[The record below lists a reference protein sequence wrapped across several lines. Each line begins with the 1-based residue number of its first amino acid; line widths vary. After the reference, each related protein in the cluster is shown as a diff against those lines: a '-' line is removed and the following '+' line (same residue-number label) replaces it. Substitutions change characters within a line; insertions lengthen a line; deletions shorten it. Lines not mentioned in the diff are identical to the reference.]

1 MTDTATTHHAA
12 TESTAA
18 PEADGATV
26 EGAVVH
32 GAEAGT
38 ATTSAAA
45 TATAGPA
52 AGAPTVPGTDRLAA
66 DFYAFQDELTPVEL
80 DASLRLRDFMERE
93 VRPIATDYW
102 DRAEFPTQI
111 IPGLAE
117 LGMFGASWPETQR
130 FENSAVW
137 RGWAALELGRVDP
150 STATF
155 VGVQS
160 GLSMSSIAIGGSP
173 EQRAQWLPP
182 MGRGELI
189 GAFGLTEPLSGSDSS
204 KGLRTTA
211 ERHGDTWVLNGAKR
225 WIGNATFADVVVIW
239 ARDVADNQVKG
250 FLVRRG
256 TPGFTTTKI
265 ERKQALRIVQN
276 ADITLDGVRV
286 DEADRLP
293 NIHSFREV
301 ALVLRLT
308 RAEVAWQAVGVSVGA
323 YEAAVRYVA
332 ERRQFG
338 RPLASFQ
345 LVQDRLAQCLGNITA
360 SIALCLQVSRLQDQ
374 GRQGDEHAALAKGF
388 ATSRMRETVA
398 WCREL
403 LGGNGIVLDHGV
415 AKFFADAEAV
425 YSFEGT
431 RDMNNLIVGRAIT
444 GVSAFV

>member
-1 MTDTATTHHAA
+1 MTTTATPTLA
-12 TESTAA
+12 T
-18 PEADGATV
+18 
-26 EGAVVH
+26 
-32 GAEAGT
+32 
-38 ATTSAAA
+38 
-45 TATAGPA
+45 
-52 AGAPTVPGTDRLAA
+52 LAA
-66 DFYAFQDELTPVEL
+66 DFYGFQDEALTAVER
-80 DASLRLRDFMERE
+80 DAAARLRAFMETE
-93 VRPIATDYW
+93 VRPIALDYW
-102 DRAEFPTQI
+102 DRAEFPHQI
-111 IPGLAE
+111 VPGLAE
-117 LGMFGASWPETQR
+117 IGMFGAMWPETAR

-182 MGRGELI
+182 MGRGEVI
-189 GAFGLTEPLSGSDSS
+189 GAFGLTEPLSGSDAS

-211 ERHGDTWVLNGAKR
+211 ERRGDTWVLNGAKR

-239 ARDVADNQVKG
+239 ARDTADGQVKG

-256 TPGFTTTKI
+256 APGFTTSKI

-276 ADITLDGVRV
+276 ADIVLDGVEV

-293 NIHSFREV
+293 NVHSFREV
-301 ALVLRLT
+301 AVVLRLT
-308 RAEVAWQAVGVSVGA
+308 RAEVAWQAVGVAVGA
-323 YEAAVRYVA
+323 YEATVAYVA
-332 ERRQFG
+332 QREQFG

-360 SIALCLQVSRLQDQ
+360 SIALCLQASRMQDA
-374 GRQGDEHAALAKGF
+374 GRLGDEHAALAKGY
-388 ATSRMRETVA
+388 ATTRMRETVA

-403 LGGNGIVLDHGV
+403 LGGNGIQLDHGV

>member
-1 MTDTATTHHAA
+1 MTDTATTDHA
-12 TESTAA
+12 TTDGTDLAA
-18 PEADGATV
+18 AAASAAADGAET
-26 EGAVVH
+26 
-32 GAEAGT
+32 GT
-38 ATTSAAA
+38 ATTSS
-45 TATAGPA
+45 TVAGTPA
-52 AGAPTVPGTDRLAA
+52 ADPAVYLVPGTDRLAA
-66 DFYAFQDELTPVEL
+66 DFYGFQDELTPVERE
-80 DASLRLRDFMERE
+80 ASLRLRDFMERE

-102 DRAEFPTQI
+102 DRAEFPSQI
-111 IPGLAE
+111 IPGLAD
-117 LGMFGASWPETQR
+117 LGMFGAMWPETQR

-160 GLSMSSIAIGGSP
+160 GLAMSSIAIGGTP

-239 ARDVADNQVKG
+239 ARDLADNQVKG

-308 RAEVAWQAVGVSVGA
+308 RAEVAWQAVGVQVGA
-323 YEAAVRYVA
+323 YEAAVRYA
-332 ERRQFG
+332 GERQQFG
-338 RPLASFQ
+338 RPIASFQ
-345 LVQDRLAQCLGNITA
+345 LVQDRLASCLGNITA
-360 SIALCLQVSRLQDQ
+360 SIALCLQVSRMQDQ
-374 GRQGDEHAALAKGF
+374 GRQGDEHAALAKGY
-388 ATSRMRETVA
+388 ATTRMRETVA